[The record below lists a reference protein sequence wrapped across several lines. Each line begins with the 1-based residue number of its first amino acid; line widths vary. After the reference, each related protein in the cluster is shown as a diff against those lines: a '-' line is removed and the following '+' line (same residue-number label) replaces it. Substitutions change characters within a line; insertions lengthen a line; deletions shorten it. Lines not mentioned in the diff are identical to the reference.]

1 MAEFKQSTTEV
12 PSART
17 GAPMAEQAATR
28 ATRFSMK
35 RRVTAAVAAVG
46 SIALCATMAFAG
58 GSTAYADTYSS
69 TQTAVAAT
77 VTSGTIPAGQLA
89 VVNFHPTWGDKQANK
104 ASMLKYIADAH
115 VNGVKMIVFPEMA
128 LTGYV
133 SSSDPDSAA
142 YRMAVSQAETTES
155 PITREIAQA
164 AAANGMW

>member
-1 MAEFKQSTTEV
+1 MAEFKQPTTEV
-12 PSART
+12 PSVRT
-17 GAPMAEQAATR
+17 GAPMVEQAAAH

-89 VVNFHPTWGDKQANK
+89 VVNFHPHMGRQA
-104 ASMLKYIADAH
+104 
-115 VNGVKMIVFPEMA
+115 G
-128 LTGYV
+128 
-133 SSSDPDSAA
+133 
-142 YRMAVSQAETTES
+142 Q
-155 PITREIAQA
+155 
-164 AAANGMW
+164 